1 MVMKLYVLILIYFLN
16 QLVVAQLPKG
26 FVYANDV
33 IPDLKV
39 ELRYYSSNNFV
50 GKVID
55 GYQSNHLILTEATA
69 NALKLVQ
76 KELEQQGMCLL
87 VFDGYRPQ
95 QAVNHFVQWAQ
106 DLNDTINKRQFY
118 PDVYKKDLFNEGYIA
133 SRSGHSKGSTV
144 DLTIFS
150 DKTNAPLDM
159 GTDYDFF
166 GEESWIYHEGL
177 TEVQKKNRQILQD
190 VMLKHGFSN
199 YAKEWWHFTLKGAP
213 FQDTFFDF
221 PVK

>member
-1 MVMKLYVLILIYFLN
+1 MKMRLLIFACLFNVLAS
-16 QLVVAQLPKG
+16 AQLPEG
-26 FVYANDV
+26 FVYVKDV
-33 IPDLKV
+33 IPDIKV
-39 ELRYYSSNNFV
+39 ELRYYSTNNFV

-55 GYQSNHLILTEATA
+55 GYESNTLILTEAAA

-76 KELEQQGMCLL
+76 QELERQGMCLL

-95 QAVNHFVQWAQ
+95 QAVNHFVQWAR
-106 DLNDTINKRQFY
+106 DFNDTVNKEQFY
-118 PDVYKKDLFNEGYIA
+118 PKVLKRNLFNEGYIA

-150 DKTNAPLDM
+150 DETNEPLDM

-177 TEVQKKNRQILQD
+177 TELQNKNRRLLQK

-213 FQDTFFDF
+213 FPDVFFDF